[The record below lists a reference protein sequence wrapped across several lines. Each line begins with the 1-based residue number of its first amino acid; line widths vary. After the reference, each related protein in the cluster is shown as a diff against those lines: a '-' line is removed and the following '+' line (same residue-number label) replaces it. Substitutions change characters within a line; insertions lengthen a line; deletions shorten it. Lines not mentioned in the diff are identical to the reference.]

1 MIRSGH
7 LWYDLRELLGDP
19 KLLIGVLL
27 IGGFFILF
35 VSFQF
40 VYIFV
45 LLFAAMIGTRGIIG
59 RRCPQCDGAL
69 KAVEAERD
77 KDNAFVMHIV
87 WRCPRDGYEEKEK
100 TKGDS
105 GLFGVN

>member
-7 LWYDLRELLGDP
+7 FWYDLREILGNP
-19 KLLIGVLL
+19 KLLIGMLV
-27 IGGFFILF
+27 IGGFIILMI
-35 VSFQF
+35 SFQL

-45 LLFAAMIGTRGIIG
+45 LLFVVMIGTRGIIG
-59 RRCPQCDGAL
+59 RRCPQCDGPL
-69 KAVEAERD
+69 KEIEAERD
-77 KDNAFVMHIV
+77 KDNAFVMYII